1 MRRFFPMPTRL
12 AWKVWQRNRDVF
24 FKTYL
29 VNFLPPFVEPVL
41 YLLALGY
48 GLGLFVGEIDGVP
61 YVSFIAP
68 ALLAI
73 SMMNSSFFECT
84 YSSFVRM
91 YYQKA
96 YDAMVATPLS
106 IEDVIAGELLWGAT
120 RSLIYTTAMLVV
132 LIAFGVVALPSSLL
146 VIPFSF
152 LAGLLFS
159 GIAMCFTAISPSIDT
174 LNYPAFLFITPMFL
188 FSGTFFPLSVLPGPI
203 QVFAMAKGDGVPVV
217 HPGIRLAAS
226 VPVQHC
232 VDRGCLHGP
241 FLRLDIPDEKAAC
254 CLGIRGEKACRFS
267 DCHPRKPGKDILPP
281 ASAVCSPGEIL
292 QQGQTRSGQCFSSP
306 GTKRSCY
313 GVIHGS
319 LVHRRR
325 HCRHADNVWVRP
337 PDPQDDPDTVC

>member
-203 QVFAMAKGDGVPVV
+203 QVFAMAVLPLAQVV
-217 HPGIRLAAS
+217 TVSRSFTLAS
-226 VPVQHC
+226 VSLP
-232 VDRGCLHGP
+232 L
-241 FLRLDIPDEKAAC
+241 FLYSIAW
-254 CLGIRGEKACRFS
+254 I
-267 DCHPRKPGKDILPP
+267 
-281 ASAVCSPGEIL
+281 AVVCTVLFFVSIYL
-292 QQGQTRSGQCFSSP
+292 M
-306 GTKRSCY
+306 
-313 GVIHGS
+313 
-319 LVHRRR
+319 RRR
-325 HCRHADNVWVRP
+325 LVV
-337 PDPQDDPDTVC
+337 